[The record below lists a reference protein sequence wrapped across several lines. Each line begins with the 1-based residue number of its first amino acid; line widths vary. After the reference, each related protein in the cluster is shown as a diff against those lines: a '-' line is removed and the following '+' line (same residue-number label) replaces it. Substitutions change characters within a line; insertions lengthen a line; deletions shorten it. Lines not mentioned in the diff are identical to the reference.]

1 MAHRD
6 NIFGTMMEPTTR
18 LELYR
23 LDRVGVKHHH
33 QIEPRVPQPDQ
44 PITLVLTTSG
54 PTPFDAARCIYATTP
69 AANAHS
75 IVDLHPAGAEWD
87 PIEWGY
93 VRRWRVTLPPQPA
106 GTLLRYQLAARLSGT
121 DEWVYAENQART
133 AHDATEFALGID
145 RVAAP
150 AWSRDAI
157 VYQVF
162 LDRFYPGAD
171 RTWLQPENLGGFFG
185 GTLRGVI
192 EQLAYIQDLGFNT
205 LWLSPVFASPSHHG
219 YDATDLYQVE
229 PRYGTNDDLRELI
242 AAAHARGLR
251 VLLDFVANHWSHT
264 HATFQ
269 SALSD
274 PHSPYHDWYT
284 WRHWPDDYETYLDV
298 RTLPKL
304 NLKRGSEARAYM
316 LECAAYWLQQGVDG
330 YRLDHANGPAHDFWL
345 DFRRACRAAR
355 PDCWVFGEVIHSAE
369 TQLSYAGCL
378 DGTLDFLL
386 ASALRDTF
394 AQNLWNLAE
403 FEAFLS
409 VHEAYFPADFSR
421 PAFLDNH
428 DMNRFLFLSDGDT
441 AKLKLAALVLFTLAG
456 PPIVYYGTEVGVTQE
471 RPIHQG
477 EHGIFEEARA
487 PMKWGDDQD
496 RDLHRYFRRLSALR
510 QHHRVL
516 QSGARRVLHLD
527 AEAGTYAYVR
537 EGDGQ
542 RVVVALNLSSQPR
555 TVRLPVSLKSDAVD
569 HLNTSILTITTDFVE
584 VTLPAQTGAFIA

>member
-1 MAHRD
+1 MID
-6 NIFGTMMEPTTR
+6 NIFGEMMEADQR
-18 LELYR
+18 LKHYQ
-23 LDRVGVKHHH
+23 LDRSGVKHHH

-54 PTPFDAARCIYATTP
+54 PLPFDAARCIYATSN
-69 AANAHS
+69 AANSNS
-75 IVDLHPAGAEWD
+75 IVDLHPDGATWE
-87 PIEWGY
+87 PIEWDY
-93 VRRWRVTLPPQPA
+93 IRRWSVTLPPQPA

-121 DEWVYAENQART
+121 AEWIYADNQARS
-133 AHDATEFALGID
+133 AHDATEFAIGID
-145 RVAAP
+145 RVAAAP
-150 AWSRDAI
+150 DWSHRAI
-157 VYQVF
+157 VYHVF
-162 LDRFYPGAD
+162 LDRFYPGDD
-171 RTWLQPENLGGFFG
+171 RSWWQPENLAGFFG

-192 EQLAYIQDLGFNT
+192 DQLAYIQDLGFNT
-205 LWLSPVFASPSHHG
+205 VWLSPVFASPSHHG

-242 AAAHARGLR
+242 AAAHTRGLR

-304 NLKRGSEARAYM
+304 NLKRGGEARAYL

-330 YRLDHANGPAHDFWL
+330 YRLDHANGPSHDFWI
-345 DFRRACRAAR
+345 DFRRACRAVK
-355 PDCWVFGEVIHSAE
+355 PDCWVFGEIIHSAE
-369 TQLSYAGCL
+369 TQLTYAGRL

-394 AQNLWNLAE
+394 AQNQWNLAE

-409 VHEAYFPADFSR
+409 AHEAYFPEDFSR

-428 DMNRFLFLSDGDT
+428 DMNRFLFLSDGNT
-441 AKLKLAALVLFTLAG
+441 TKLKLAALVMFTLAA

-477 EHGIFEEARA
+477 EHGIFEEARQ
-487 PMKWGDDQD
+487 PMKWGGDQD
-496 RDLHRYFRRLSALR
+496 TALHDYFRRLIALR
-510 QHHRVL
+510 QRHPVL
-516 QSGARRVLHLD
+516 QSGSRRVLHLD
-527 AEAGTYAYVR
+527 AAAGTYAYVR
-537 EGDGQ
+537 EGDGEC
-542 RVVVALNLSSQPR
+542 VVVAVNLSSQTR
-555 TVRLPVSLKSDAVD
+555 VLRLPVRLASHAFD
-569 HLNTSILTITTDFVE
+569 HLNHSVVTVAADFVE
-584 VTLPAQTGAFIA
+584 VTLSAQSGAFIV

>member
-1 MAHRD
+1 MID
-6 NIFGTMMEPTTR
+6 NIFGEMMEADQR
-18 LELYR
+18 LKQYQ
-23 LDRVGVKHHH
+23 LDRVGVKHHC

-54 PTPFDAARCIYATTP
+54 QLPFDAARCLYATSNAATP
-69 AANAHS
+69 NS
-75 IVDLHPAGAEWD
+75 IVDLRPDGATWE

-93 VRRWRVTLPPQPA
+93 IRRWSVTLPPQPA

-121 DEWVYAENQART
+121 AEWIYADNQARS
-133 AHDATEFALGID
+133 AHDATEFAIGID
-145 RVAAP
+145 RVAAAP
-150 AWSRDAI
+150 AWSRRAI
-157 VYQVF
+157 VYHVF

-171 RTWLQPENLGGFFG
+171 RAWLQPDNLAGFFG

-192 EQLAYIQDLGFNT
+192 DQLAYIQDLGFNT

-229 PRYGTNDDLRELI
+229 PRYGTNADLIELI

-269 SALSD
+269 SALTD

-284 WRHWPDDYETYLDV
+284 WPHWPDDYDTYLDV

-304 NLKRGSEARAYM
+304 NLKRGSEARAYL

-330 YRLDHANGPAHDFWL
+330 YRLDHANGPSHDFWI
-345 DFRRACRAAR
+345 DFRRACRAVK
-355 PDCWVFGEVIHSAE
+355 PDCWVFGEIIHSAE
-369 TQLSYAGCL
+369 TQLTYAGRL

-386 ASALRDTF
+386 ARALRDTF
-394 AQNLWNLAE
+394 AQNQWNLAE

-409 VHEAYFPADFSR
+409 AHEAYFPEDFSR

-428 DMNRFLFLSDGDT
+428 DMNRFLFLSDGNT
-441 AKLKLAALVLFTLAG
+441 AQLKLAALVMFTLAA
-456 PPIVYYGTEVGVTQE
+456 PPIVYYGTEVGVTQA

-477 EHGIFEEARA
+477 EHGVFEEARQ
-487 PMKWGDDQD
+487 PMKWGRDQD
-496 RDLHRYFRRLSALR
+496 ADLHRYFRRLIALR
-510 QHHRVL
+510 QKHAML
-516 QSGARRVLHLD
+516 QSGERRVIHLNAD
-527 AEAGTYAYVR
+527 DGTYAYVR
-537 EGDGQ
+537 DGDGE
-542 RVVVALNLSSQPR
+542 RVVVAVNLSSQTR
-555 TVRLPVSLKSDAVD
+555 VLRLPVQLESHALDQLNQAVV
-569 HLNTSILTITTDFVE
+569 TVAADFVE
-584 VTLPAQTGAFIA
+584 VTLSAQSGAFIA